1 MSQKLTRVAVFYDG
15 AYFSK
20 VSDYYR
26 FYHARQA
33 RLSMTGVHDFIR
45 KRLAEEEAQDLNKVS
60 ISDVHYFRGRAS
72 LRQLQGSGDMEQN
85 PVLDKRLRNE
95 RIFEDVLVRE
105 GVTQHY
111 MPLANHDGVVVEK
124 GIDVWLALE
133 AFELASRGRYDVL
146 ALIAGDSDYL
156 PLIRKLTALGIRTLL
171 LGWNVHMDQEGYVP
185 PRTSMELLGHVTY
198 PQEMEK
204 LVGTSQTALSPDVEQ
219 IFVSHYDRRTHAP
232 LAEAS

>member
-1 MSQKLTRVAVFYDG
+1 MSQQLTRVAVFYDG

-45 KRLAEEEAQDLNKVS
+45 ERLAQEEAQNLRNVS

-72 LRQLQGSGDMEQN
+72 LRQLQGNGDADQN

-111 MPLANHDGVVVEK
+111 MPLASHDGVVVEK

-133 AFELASRGRYDVL
+133 AFELASKSRYDVL
-146 ALIAGDSDYL
+146 ALVAGDSDYL
-156 PLIRKLTALGIRTLL
+156 PLVRKLTALGIRTLL
-171 LGWNVHMDQEGYVP
+171 LGWNIQMDHDSYTP
-185 PRTSMELLGHVTY
+185 PRTSMELLHHVTY
-198 PQEMEK
+198 PVEMEK
-204 LVGTSQTALSPDVEQ
+204 LIGTTQVATSPEMEQ
-219 IFVSHYDRRTHAP
+219 IFVSHYERRTTAV